1 LWNERYPQEQ
11 IESPWDLDELAGL
24 EGDDLASTFYEDL
37 DHHQLGGV
45 PEYIDWDPRDDKEEW
60 KDYTIN
66 LLTLVSVYEGDTITI
81 MWGDAGVA
89 NWLITPEQL
98 KNLDFSKVFYSWD
111 SC

>member
-1 LWNERYPQEQ
+1 MC
-11 IESPWDLDELAGL
+11 SSDL
-24 EGDDLASTFYEDL
+24 
-37 DHHQLGGV
+37 QLGGV

-66 LLTLVSVYEGDTITI
+66 LLTLVSAYEADTITI

-98 KNLDFSKVFYSWD
+98 ENLDFSKVFYSWD